1 MSTEGTGS
9 RGQTGHSDNGQMY
22 TDFTITSDNDSSCI
36 AHPNLAICRHLH
48 KHCCIYCGSEFK
60 DINQLSHHVKT
71 MHRDKQFACSLCQ
84 RSYVSKI
91 GLNEHVDKPGAQET
105 NEIPV

>member
-1 MSTEGTGS
+1 MSTEGS
-9 RGQTGHSDNGQMY
+9 RGQTGQKCA
-22 TDFTITSDNDSSCI
+22 DFTITSDNDSSCI

-71 MHRDKQFACSLCQ
+71 MHRDKQCACSLCQ

-91 GLNEHVDKPGAQET
+91 GLNEHVGKVHKKLIRYQ
-105 NEIPV
+105 V